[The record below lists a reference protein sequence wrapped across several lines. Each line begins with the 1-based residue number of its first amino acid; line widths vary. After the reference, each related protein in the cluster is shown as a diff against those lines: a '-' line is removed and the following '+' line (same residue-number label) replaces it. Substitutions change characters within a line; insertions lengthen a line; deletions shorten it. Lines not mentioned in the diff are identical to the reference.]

1 MQQLILLVI
10 ALPFFSAIV
19 TQLFCARLG
28 KRAATIS
35 VISLWLTFIL
45 ACITLWLAISDA
57 TLQEYSL
64 LFSWG
69 IIRFDSLGTLM
80 CLVISAISLIVH
92 IYSVRYM
99 VEEPGYGRFF
109 TLLDLMTVA

>member
-10 ALPFFSAIV
+10 ALPFLSAIV

-28 KRAATIS
+28 KRAATVS
-35 VISLWLTFIL
+35 VMSLWLTFIL
-45 ACITLWLAISDA
+45 ACITLWLATSDA
-57 TLQEYSL
+57 TLQDYSL
-64 LFSWG
+64 FSSWD
-69 IIRFDSLGTLM
+69 IIRFDSLATLM

-99 VEEPGYGRFF
+99 VEEPG
-109 TLLDLMTVA
+109 

>member
-28 KRAATIS
+28 KRAATVS
-35 VISLWLTFIL
+35 VTSLWLTFLL
-45 ACITLWLAISDA
+45 ACITLWMAISDA
-57 TLQEYSL
+57 TLHEYSL
-64 LFSWG
+64 TSTWG
-69 IIRFDSLGTLM
+69 IIRFDSLGVLM

-92 IYSVRYM
+92 I
-99 VEEPGYGRFF
+99 
-109 TLLDLMTVA
+109 